1 MQVRNRELDTSLPD
15 TLPELTKKGYSF
27 KPAGP
32 ILQNVGLLLL
42 LAILI
47 LAAWFNQTIIVILI
61 GLPLITAILAKL
73 WSRYSLAGV
82 RCQRSLSEQR
92 IFPGEEIEFVLTMV
106 NRKPLPLPWVRVDD
120 KIPADLAVKER
131 RRRQNTNNGFLTN
144 TTSLLWYES
153 IKWRYYLKC
162 NRRGYYPIGPLVI
175 SSGDIFGFYPRTRT
189 EDANDYIIVYPK
201 LYPLNVL
208 DLPSHYP
215 IGEIQAEQRIFED
228 PTRAVGVR
236 DYTTNDSLR
245 FIHWKASARH
255 QKLQVK
261 VFEPTKTLSLIL
273 FFAVDSFLTNNH
285 SNEDI
290 FELGISTVASIAKY
304 VVEQRCP
311 VGLYMN
317 TPLIDSQQLV
327 RIKPGRGPSQLIQIL
342 ESLAKVNNVASGSF
356 MEFFQSERK
365 SFTWGTTLV
374 FVISEI
380 PESFQRLL
388 INLKKAGHKPVVFQ
402 IGNEVKSNKQPVTE
416 WYQIRKVNDLI
427 RLGSGGIG

>member
-32 ILQNVGLLLL
+32 ILKNIGLLLL
-42 LAILI
+42 LVILI
-47 LAAWFNQTIIVILI
+47 LAAWFNQTIIVVLI

-73 WSRYSLAGV
+73 WSRYSLVGV
-82 RCQRSLSEQR
+82 RCQRFLSERR

-120 KIPADLAVKER
+120 KIPVDLAVKEIR
-131 RRRQNTNNGFLTN
+131 LQNTNNGFLTN

-189 EDANDYIIVYPK
+189 ENADDYIIVYPK
-201 LYPLNVL
+201 LYPLTVL
-208 DLPSHYP
+208 NLPSSYP

-261 VFEPTKTLSLIL
+261 VFEPTKTLDLIL
-273 FFAVDSFLTNNH
+273 FFAVDSFLTNSH
-285 SNEDI
+285 GTEDI
-290 FELGISTVASIAKY
+290 FELGVSTAASIAKY
-304 VVEQRCP
+304 VIEQRCP

-342 ESLAKVNNVASGSF
+342 ESLAKVDNVASGSF
-356 MEFFQSERK
+356 MEFFQNERK
-365 SFTWGTTLV
+365 SFPWGTTLI
-374 FVISEI
+374 FVISKT
-380 PESFQRLL
+380 PESFQKLL
-388 INLKKAGHKPVVFQ
+388 NNLKKAGHKPVVFQ
-402 IGNEVKSNKQPVTE
+402 IGNEVKSIKQPVTE
-416 WYQIRKVNDLI
+416 WYQIRKANDLI
-427 RLGSGGIG
+427 KLGSGGIG